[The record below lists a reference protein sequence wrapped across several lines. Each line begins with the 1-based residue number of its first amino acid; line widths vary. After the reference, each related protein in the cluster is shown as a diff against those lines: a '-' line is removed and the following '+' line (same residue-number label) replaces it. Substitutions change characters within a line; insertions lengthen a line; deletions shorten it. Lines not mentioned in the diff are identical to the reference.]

1 MPRSEYYRRQSELC
15 LQLALLKADRHADS
29 RVTLWLL
36 ALAKDLRAKAD
47 AADNPPTC
55 VPCDAAFMIGP
66 RRPRSCGEGLR

>member
-15 LQLALLKADRHADS
+15 LQFALLKADLHADL
-29 RVTLWLL
+29 RMTLWLL

-55 VPCDAAFMIGP
+55 VPSHVTFMMSP
-66 RRPRSCGEGLR
+66 RRPPGRGEGLR